1 MRNAFLSFDQI
12 TSLSE
17 FEAQAIAL
25 FTYQYYHNPVYR
37 SYCDLIKKN
46 PSDIKK
52 SEDIPCLPIQF
63 FKTHTVC
70 CEIPIPKTYFSSSKT
85 SGQIASKHYIRDIQL
100 YIKSFVRTFS
110 SFYGPVH
117 NYAIIALLPS
127 YLERNDSSLVFMAQ
141 HLIQMSNHPESDFYL
156 NEWDK
161 LHNTLHRLEQ
171 EEQPTLLLGVSFA
184 LLECV
189 ERFQWQLNNTIIMET
204 GGMKGMRKEWIRSA
218 LHKKLQEGFGVSQIH
233 SEYGMTE
240 LFSQAYAQEDGRFK
254 TPPWMKVN
262 TRSTEDPFEFLEN
275 NKTGALNIIDL
286 ANVDSCAFIATE
298 DLGKTHS
305 DGSFEVLGRFDYA
318 EIRGCNLL
326 AL

>member
-12 TSLSE
+12 TSISE

-37 SYCDLIKKN
+37 LYCDLIKKN

-85 SGQIASKHYIRDIQL
+85 TGQIASKHYIRDIQL

-240 LFSQAYAQEDGRFK
+240 LFSQAYAQKDGRFK

>member
-85 SGQIASKHYIRDIQL
+85 TGQIASKHYIRDIQL

-218 LHKKLQEGFGVSQIH
+218 LHKKLQDGFGVSQIH

>member
-85 SGQIASKHYIRDIQL
+85 TGQIASKHYIRDIQL

-184 LLECV
+184 LL
-189 ERFQWQLNNTIIMET
+189 
-204 GGMKGMRKEWIRSA
+204 
-218 LHKKLQEGFGVSQIH
+218 
-233 SEYGMTE
+233 
-240 LFSQAYAQEDGRFK
+240 
-254 TPPWMKVN
+254 
-262 TRSTEDPFEFLEN
+262 
-275 NKTGALNIIDL
+275 
-286 ANVDSCAFIATE
+286 
-298 DLGKTHS
+298 
-305 DGSFEVLGRFDYA
+305 
-318 EIRGCNLL
+318 
-326 AL
+326 

>member
-52 SEDIPCLPIQF
+52 SKDIPCLPIQF

-85 SGQIASKHYIRDIQL
+85 TGQIASKHYIRDIQL

>member
-85 SGQIASKHYIRDIQL
+85 TGQIASKHYIRDIQL

-171 EEQPTLLLGVSFA
+171 EKQPTLLLGVSFA

-218 LHKKLQEGFGVSQIH
+218 LHKKLQDGFGVSQIH